1 MNQSEIYS
9 DRLQMVIRQSSVDA
23 HSINSFEEYSDSLR
37 ESQVS
42 LYDDHDI
49 DEFADLTE
57 TEETDEHTLVE
68 ISHKRSLLDL
78 SFSEELTFSS
88 ALDQTS
94 ELLEKV
100 EYKDYTSDLIE
111 NVSGSEKF
119 INSFSKVSSS
129 SKIKQDMPLELFSA
143 PKSLQSYLTQKESS
157 SNEHQETFAEELKS
171 SKKESSEVLSNSI
184 ALQDLVSDMA
194 TKVLPLG
201 ELPSSPKLSSNLLQR
216 KSSNI
221 LSRFDVAEK
230 ESETLSVT
238 ERSFLSKEST
248 KLASS
253 VLGGGPS
260 KSSLLPPLNSGEK

>member
-1 MNQSEIYS
+1 MNQNEIYS

-57 TEETDEHTLVE
+57 TEETDDHTLVA
-68 ISHKRSLLDL
+68 ISHKRSSLEL
-78 SFSEELTFSS
+78 SFPEEITFSS

-119 INSFSKVSSS
+119 INSSLKVSSS
-129 SKIKQDMPLELFSA
+129 SKIKQDMSLELLSA

-157 SNEHQETFAEELKS
+157 SNESQKTFVEELKPS
-171 SKKESSEVLSNSI
+171 NKNSLEVLSNSTV
-184 ALQDLVSDMA
+184 LQDSVTD
-194 TKVLPLG
+194 VG
-201 ELPSSPKLSSNLLQR
+201 EKLSSINALSLQA
-216 KSSNI
+216 
-221 LSRFDVAEK
+221 DV
-230 ESETLSVT
+230 T
-238 ERSFLSKEST
+238 
-248 KLASS
+248 
-253 VLGGGPS
+253 
-260 KSSLLPPLNSGEK
+260 